1 MSGFVQ
7 HFPVD
12 NTHSV
17 DKWVDNTCVTGLDT
31 LERGKIKYFVDTKT
45 FTDQVI
51 TIDNDEDDN
60 DTDYD
65 DDYDCDCDYDDDYDQ
80 VIRTALGR
88 PPDYQWTKNAL
99 FPETLRHGDAL
110 CIMH

>member
-17 DKWVDNTCVTGLDT
+17 DNWVDNTCVTGLDT

-65 DDYDCDCDYDDDYDQ
+65 DDYDQ

-99 FPETLRHGDAL
+99 FPETLRY
-110 CIMH
+110 